1 MGKTQLTQDSDCTDV
16 RRDIRKNC
24 EKLQSYGEYLEV
36 VADVLPERK
45 YEIAGKSY

>member
-16 RRDIRKNC
+16 RTDIRKSCKVTEN
-24 EKLQSYGEYLEV
+24 YFEV